1 MDRLASLQPYYV
13 QEGCATSAYP
23 LLVGTILFTLVM
35 HTWERY
41 LDWRQHKRIEARGLL
56 IPPELTSLVEQI
68 GDAPKKDEDAKDEK
82 EDVSSPAAL
91 LGKLKE
97 KAPAT
102 QSYNLDKSRFK
113 FFSSSFGLVKG
124 LAFILLG
131 AMPLFWDTADSFAA
145 GYFPGSPADRE
156 IKTSIVFYA
165 IWELV
170 DTALNLPISL
180 YSTFVIE
187 AKHGFNKQTYA
198 LFATDMLK
206 SLALEAVLGAPVL
219 AAFLK
224 VINYAGP
231 QNLATYVGGFFF
243 TFSLTFITIYP
254 ALASSIDYPLYKL
267 YMVDGSKRSGHSNA
281 YMYGFFKSKRIVLFD
296 TLLKQMTN
304 EEIVGV
310 LAHEL
315 GHWAHGHVLF
325 SFCFSQAYIFV
336 AFSFFARAM
345 GSADIY
351 TAFGF
356 AATAGASDTA
366 GAPVMVGV
374 LLFFMVLWEPVDH
387 ALSFFMTW
395 NSRRMEFQ
403 ADQYGTNLGYAAPL
417 QRGLVKI
424 TFENL
429 GVLDPDPLFST
440 YHHSHPPLVQRRAIE
455 EGEEVEVGA
464 APASIAF
471 FLVSWGR
478 NFTQLFIYCR
488 VLADDQ
494 R

>member
-1 MDRLASLQPYYV
+1 MASILSLRPLYTQA
-13 QEGCATSAYP
+13 GTTSSAYP
-23 LLVGTILFTLVM
+23 LLVGTVLFTLVL
-35 HTWERY
+35 HAWERY

-56 IPPELTSLVEQI
+56 IPSELTSLVEQI
-68 GDAPKKDEDAKDEK
+68 KPSGEAAQETKDPDEETTEGAKDEA
-82 EDVSSPAAL
+82 STPAAL
-91 LGKLKE
+91 LAKLRE

-102 QSYNLDKSRFK
+102 QAYNLDKSRFK
-113 FFSSSFGLVKG
+113 FYSSTFSLVKG
-124 LAFILLG
+124 LAFVCLG
-131 AMPLFWDTADSFAA
+131 AMPLFWDTADGLGARV
-145 GYFPGSPADRE
+145 FPGPPGDRE
-156 IKTSIVFYA
+156 ITTSIIFYG
-165 IWELV
+165 IWEVVELV
-170 DTALNLPISL
+170 LGLPLGL

-187 AKHGFNKQTYA
+187 ARHGFNKQTLGLYA
-198 LFATDMLK
+198 SDLAKT
-206 SLALEAVLGAPVL
+206 LALTAVLGSPCL

-224 VINYAGP
+224 VVAYAGP
-231 QNLATYVGGFFF
+231 QNLALYVWGFFF
-243 TFSLTFITIYP
+243 CFSLTFITIYP
-254 ALASSIDYPLYKL
+254 VVIQPLFNKYEPLEPGPLRSAIEALASSVSYPLYKL
-267 YMVDGSKRSGHSNA
+267 YTVDGSKRSGHSNA

-296 TLLKQMTN
+296 TLLKQMTT

-356 AATAGASDTA
+356 AATPGASDTA
-366 GAPVMVGV
+366 GAPAMVGV

-387 ALSFFMTW
+387 VLSFLMTW

-403 ADQYGTNLGYAAPL
+403 ADKYATDLRYAAPL

-440 YHHSHPPLVQRRAIE
+440 YHHSHPPLIQRLRAIE
-455 EGEEVEVGA
+455 A
-464 APASIAF
+464 ADKKM
-471 FLVSWGR
+471 
-478 NFTQLFIYCR
+478 Q
-488 VLADDQ
+488 
-494 R
+494 

>member
-113 FFSSSFGLVKG
+113 FFSSSFGL
-124 LAFILLG
+124 
-131 AMPLFWDTADSFAA
+131 
-145 GYFPGSPADRE
+145 
-156 IKTSIVFYA
+156 IKTPIAFYA

-254 ALASSIDYPLYKL
+254 VLIQPLFNKYEPLEPGPLRSAIEALASSIDYPLYKL

-351 TAFGF
+351 TARF

-440 YHHSHPPLVQRRAIE
+440 YHHSHPPLVQRLRAIE
-455 EGEEVEVGA
+455 EGA
-464 APASIAF
+464 KK
-471 FLVSWGR
+471 LK
-478 NFTQLFIYCR
+478 
-488 VLADDQ
+488 
-494 R
+494 

>member
-1 MDRLASLQPYYV
+1 MDSLFASLQPYYV

-68 GDAPKKDEDAKDEK
+68 GDAPPTKDEDAKDEKDAK

-91 LGKLKE
+91 LGKLRE

-131 AMPLFWDTADSFAA
+131 AMPLFWDTADNFAA

-206 SLALEAVLGAPVL
+206 SLALEAALGAPVL

-254 ALASSIDYPLYKL
+254 VLIQPLFNKYEPLEPGPLRSAIEALASSINYPLYKL

-440 YHHSHPPLVQRRAIE
+440 YHHSHPPLVQRLRAIE
-455 EGEEVEVGA
+455 EGA
-464 APASIAF
+464 KK
-471 FLVSWGR
+471 LK
-478 NFTQLFIYCR
+478 
-488 VLADDQ
+488 
-494 R
+494 

>member
-131 AMPLFWDTADSFAA
+131 AMPLFWDTADNFAA

-156 IKTSIVFYA
+156 IKA
-165 IWELV
+165 
-170 DTALNLPISL
+170 
-180 YSTFVIE
+180 TFVIE

-254 ALASSIDYPLYKL
+254 VLIQPLFNKYEPLEPGPLRSAIEALASSIDYPLYKL

-325 SFCFSQAYIFV
+325 SFCFSQAYIF
-336 AFSFFARAM
+336 
-345 GSADIY
+345 
-351 TAFGF
+351 
-356 AATAGASDTA
+356 
-366 GAPVMVGV
+366 
-374 LLFFMVLWEPVDH
+374 PVDH

-440 YHHSHPPLVQRRAIE
+440 YHHSHPPLVQRLRAIE
-455 EGEEVEVGA
+455 EGA
-464 APASIAF
+464 KK
-471 FLVSWGR
+471 LK
-478 NFTQLFIYCR
+478 
-488 VLADDQ
+488 
-494 R
+494 